1 MTDHKPIALTDVF
14 RVSPNQVA
22 SAVGEDLAILD
33 LDHSIYYG
41 LDAVGARIWELLQ
54 EPTPLTQVVSKLV
67 SEFEVDEATASEDLL
82 ALVRELLDKQLVE
95 VCASHVA

>member
-1 MTDHKPIALTDVF
+1 MTEHNPIALTDVF

-22 SAVGEDLAILD
+22 SAVGEDVAILD

-54 EPTPLTQVVSKLV
+54 QPTPLTQVVSTLV
-67 SEFEVDEATASEDLL
+67 EEFEVDAATASADVL
-82 ALVRELLDKQLVE
+82 ALLGELLDKQLVE
-95 VCASHVA
+95 RCASDVA